1 MSAFDEL
8 AREAWQASR
17 NGRDLDAR
25 LLLGAAVTALAPE
38 GTRPVIVGGTAADFW
53 AADTTG
59 GSLKPSKLIRASQDI
74 DIVVLG
80 YFGDAGRL
88 RRALHGSN
96 MFRRTTNKIPVED
109 CRGWIGTTYPVLVE
123 VIDDE
128 LAGDPDRVAT
138 VEIGAGVA
146 YLWGKEDTLWQ
157 YAENTISMRD
167 RHDWS
172 RALAI
177 RGAQELDWGYIAE
190 MATRDRMQFL
200 VQALQERV
208 PYEEVQALASA

>member
-1 MSAFDEL
+1 MSAFDDL
-8 AREAWQASR
+8 ARAAWQASR

-25 LLLGAAVTALAPE
+25 LLLGAAITALAPE
-38 GTRPVIVGGTAADFW
+38 GARPIIVGGTAVDFW

-59 GSLKPSKLIRASQDI
+59 GSLEPSKLIRASQDI

-80 YFGDAGRL
+80 YFGDDGRL
-88 RRALHGSN
+88 RRALHESK
-96 MFRRTTNKIPVED
+96 MFRRTSDKLPVED
-109 CRGWIGTTYPVLVE
+109 CRGWIGTKYPVLVE

-128 LAGDPDRVAT
+128 LAGDPERVAT

-157 YAENTISMRD
+157 YAENSMRD
-167 RHDWS
+167 RHDWA

-177 RGAQELDWGYIAE
+177 RGAQELDWDYIAE
-190 MATRDRMQFL
+190 LATRDRMPFL
-200 VQALQERV
+200 VQALQDRL
-208 PYEEVQALASA
+208 PYEDVQALART